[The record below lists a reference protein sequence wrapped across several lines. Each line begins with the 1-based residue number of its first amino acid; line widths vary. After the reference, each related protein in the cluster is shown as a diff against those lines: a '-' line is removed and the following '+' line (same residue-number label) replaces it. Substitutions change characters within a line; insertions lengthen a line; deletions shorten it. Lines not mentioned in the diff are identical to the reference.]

1 MGEKLK
7 DPKLELGFLLDRNAE
22 KAAAL
27 FSGKRVRTLAAVGL
41 AENATDAQV
50 VRKAREL
57 SLTIVTVNGD
67 DFVKEIS
74 KFQNQTKEN
83 DCHEV
88 FGLVIL
94 PDGYENQKRLLQKAG
109 SKLRLG
115 RKKLAWWDVAHK
127 NRCVRIKRSGNPEV
141 NRFPRCFYCRK
152 LELAWRWSLR
162 TFRDRQ
168 ATALFGITPHA
179 QTIEL
184 KLWAW
189 GHPWRIC
196 LFRQNL
202 NSHFSSRLSEDRL
215 LLRIHQDPGADA
227 VQGIGVLKIKNN
239 LHLI

>member
-41 AENATDAQV
+41 AENATDAQI
-50 VRKAREL
+50 VRKAWEL

-115 RKKLAWWDVAHK
+115 TKKLTWWDVAHK
-127 NRCVRIKRSGNPEV
+127 NCCVRIKRSGNP
-141 NRFPRCFYCRK
+141 NMRRYAAF
-152 LELAWRWSLR
+152 WSVMGASKCITSRPVPVGSTWWNAGLPNS
-162 TFRDRQ
+162 
-168 ATALFGITPHA
+168 AAKPYGEAALPVYLT
-179 QTIEL
+179 
-184 KLWAW
+184 
-189 GHPWRIC
+189 
-196 LFRQNL
+196 
-202 NSHFSSRLSEDRL
+202 
-215 LLRIHQDPGADA
+215 
-227 VQGIGVLKIKNN
+227 
-239 LHLI
+239 